1 MAETLLAAAFA
12 FVGTD
17 LDDLALNL
25 LLFAQAE
32 TGKQRRAVIAGKYLG
47 TGTLVL
53 LSLLAAYG
61 LRPVPRT
68 WLGWLGLAP
77 IALGLRNWAAFRR
90 EQKQPGQPGRENRQ
104 ERARSLTVQSALVTV
119 ANGADNLGVYIP
131 LFAGYTPSQM
141 AAAAVVF
148 GVMTGLWCV
157 LSIRLTELPPL
168 RRFLQAYRHILV
180 PAVLVLLGFYIMARG
195 FLAG

>member
-1 MAETLLAAAFA
+1 MAETLLAAAIAFA
-12 FVGTD
+12 GTD

-68 WLGWLGLAP
+68 WLGWLGLVP

-131 LFAGYTPSQM
+131 LFAGYTPFQM